1 MDNEQLL
8 QQIGG
13 MFGQVNKQMEE
24 LASRVDKQIGQLSNR
39 VDEQI
44 GQLSSRVD
52 KQIGQLTGQ
61 IGQLSQRMD
70 AMETRLNQ
78 RMDTLE
84 SQLTERMDGIDGRLG
99 RVEETLTRVAVTQEN
114 VVLPALKQL
123 AEGHEELTRQIGV
136 VSTQVERNTETIEL
150 HTVQIAGLQEK
161 VKALA

>member
-1 MDNEQLL
+1 MGTNLSLQEGGKRMDNEQLL

-13 MFGQVNKQMEE
+13 MFGQVNQQMGE
-24 LASRVDKQIGQLSNR
+24 LAGQMGQLSR
-39 VDEQI
+39 
-44 GQLSSRVD
+44 
-52 KQIGQLTGQ
+52 
-61 IGQLSQRMD
+61 RMD

-78 RMDTLE
+78 RMNTLE
-84 SQLTERMDGIDGRLG
+84 SQLTERMDGIDERLG

>member
-1 MDNEQLL
+1 MGTNLSLPEGGKRMDNEQLL

-13 MFGQVNKQMEE
+13 MFGQVNQQMGE
-24 LASRVDKQIGQLSNR
+24 LAGQMGQLSR
-39 VDEQI
+39 
-44 GQLSSRVD
+44 
-52 KQIGQLTGQ
+52 
-61 IGQLSQRMD
+61 RMD

-78 RMDTLE
+78 RMNTLE
-84 SQLTERMDGIDGRLG
+84 SQLTERMDGIDERLG

>member
-13 MFGQVNKQMEE
+13 MFGQVNQQMGE
-24 LASRVDKQIGQLSNR
+24 LAGQMGQLSR
-39 VDEQI
+39 
-44 GQLSSRVD
+44 
-52 KQIGQLTGQ
+52 
-61 IGQLSQRMD
+61 RMD

-78 RMDTLE
+78 RMD
-84 SQLTERMDGIDGRLG
+84 GIDERLG

-136 VSTQVERNTETIEL
+136 VSTQVERNTEAIEL
-150 HTVQIAGLQEK
+150 HTVQIAGLQAK

>member
-1 MDNEQLL
+1 MGTNLSLQEGGQRMDNEQLL
-8 QQIGG
+8 QHIGG
-13 MFGQVNKQMEE
+13 MFGQVNQQMGE
-24 LASRVDKQIGQLSNR
+24 LAGQMGQLSR
-39 VDEQI
+39 
-44 GQLSSRVD
+44 
-52 KQIGQLTGQ
+52 
-61 IGQLSQRMD
+61 RMD

-78 RMDTLE
+78 RMNTLE
-84 SQLTERMDGIDGRLG
+84 SQLTERMDGIDERLG

>member
-1 MDNEQLL
+1 MGTNLSVQEGGKRMDNEQLL

-13 MFGQVNKQMEE
+13 MFGQVNQQMGE
-24 LASRVDKQIGQLSNR
+24 LAGQMGQLSR
-39 VDEQI
+39 
-44 GQLSSRVD
+44 
-52 KQIGQLTGQ
+52 
-61 IGQLSQRMD
+61 RMD

-78 RMDTLE
+78 RMNTLE
-84 SQLTERMDGIDGRLG
+84 SQLTERMDGIDERLG

>member
-8 QQIGG
+8 RQIGG
-13 MFGQVNKQMEE
+13 MFGQVNQH
-24 LASRVDKQIGQLSNR
+24 
-39 VDEQI
+39 
-44 GQLSSRVD
+44 
-52 KQIGQLTGQ
+52 T
-61 IGQLSQRMD
+61 
-70 AMETRLNQ
+70 METRLNQ

-84 SQLTERMDGIDGRLG
+84 SQLTERLDGIDERLDGIDERLDGIDERLDQVEGRLDQ
-99 RVEETLTRVAVTQEN
+99 VESTLTRVAVTQEN

-136 VSTQVERNTETIEL
+136 GATQGERNTETIEL

>member
-1 MDNEQLL
+1 MEANLSLQEGGKRMDNEQLL

-13 MFGQVNKQMEE
+13 MFGQVNQQMEE
-24 LASRVDKQIGQLSNR
+24 LAGQMGQLSR
-39 VDEQI
+39 
-44 GQLSSRVD
+44 
-52 KQIGQLTGQ
+52 
-61 IGQLSQRMD
+61 RMD

-84 SQLTERMDGIDGRLG
+84 SQLTERMDGIDERLG